1 MSMCRQT
8 CGRVEENTTRSG
20 DWIANAQHEV
30 YTTIVGL
37 SCLKDY
43 HNLSRSNLVLMGNQV
58 G

>member
-1 MSMCRQT
+1 MWKS
-8 CGRVEENTTRSG
+8 GREHDPEWV
-20 DWIANAQHEV
+20 DWIANAQHEA